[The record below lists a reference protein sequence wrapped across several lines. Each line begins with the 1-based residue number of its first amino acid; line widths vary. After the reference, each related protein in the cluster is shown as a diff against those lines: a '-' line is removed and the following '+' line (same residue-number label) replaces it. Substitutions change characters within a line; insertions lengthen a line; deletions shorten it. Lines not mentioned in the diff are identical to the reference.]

1 MRAGSGHPGPV
12 PAPELRLLVLAPT
25 RRATTETFVRAN
37 LRQLPFT
44 LTAYFGDERPLR
56 QPLRLAYGLAILLS
70 KVLTRLRLLRL
81 ATLPGSLVAWGLVR
95 RHRPDVLMV
104 EFGFHAV
111 RVMEVAA
118 WTSVPLIVHFRG
130 SDASAEGRIGLL
142 RQRYQRLMRLVS
154 GVIVKSKPMRRV
166 LLGLGAPPQRLLVSP
181 SGADAALFQGSD
193 PASAPPLF
201 LTVGRFVAKKGPL
214 ETIRAFAAMRQRL
227 EETLASRTT
236 LVMVGEG
243 PLLSEARQLIHS
255 LALEQ
260 AVSLVGAARQ
270 ADVAAW
276 LQQARA
282 FVLHSRVAPDGDS
295 EGSPVAVMEAQL
307 SGLPVVA
314 TRHGGIPEV
323 VREGETGFLVEE
335 GDTEA
340 MADAMALL
348 AADPTLAARMGRAGR
363 ERMLAGFTVEH
374 HVAQV
379 AALLRSVA
387 SSPASPRVSP
397 PDTAR

>member
-1 MRAGSGHPGPV
+1 MRPLQGALSGQLAG
-12 PAPELRLLVLAPT
+12 LRVLVLAPS
-25 RRATTETFVRAN
+25 RRAITETFVRAN
-37 LRQLPFT
+37 LERLPFAT
-44 LTAYFGDERPLR
+44 IAYFGDERPLDH
-56 QPLRLAYGLAILLS
+56 PLRLSYGLAILLS
-70 KVLTRLRLLRL
+70 KALTRLRLLRL
-81 ATLPGSLVAWGLVR
+81 ASVPGSLVAWMLLC
-95 RHRPDVLMV
+95 HHKPDVLMV

-118 WTSVPLIVHFRG
+118 WTPVPMVVHFRG

-142 RQRYQRLMRLVS
+142 HQRYQRLMRVVS
-154 GVIVKSKPMRRV
+154 GVIVKSQPMRRV
-166 LLGLGAPPQRLLVSP
+166 LLGLGAPAQRLLVSP
-181 SGADAALFQGSD
+181 SGADAAQFQGSD
-193 PASAPPLF
+193 PATAPPLF

-227 EETLASRTT
+227 EEPLASRTT

-243 PLLSEARQLIHS
+243 PLLSQARQLICS

-335 GDTEA
+335 GDTNA

-379 AALLRSVA
+379 AALLRSVV
-387 SSPASPRVSP
+387 SSPPSPRVSP
-397 PDTAR
+397 PEVAQ

>member
-1 MRAGSGHPGPV
+1 MKAGQGSPDGGSRGD
-12 PAPELRLLVLAPT
+12 LRVLVLAPT

-37 LRQLPFT
+37 LLRLPFT
-44 LTAYFGDERPLR
+44 LNAYFGDERPLQ

-70 KVLTRLRLLRL
+70 KVLTRLGLLRL
-81 ATLPGSLVAWGLVR
+81 STLPGSLVALALVR
-95 RHRPDVLMV
+95 RHRPDVVMV

-118 WTSVPLIVHFRG
+118 WTPVPLVVHFRG
-130 SDASAEGRIGLL
+130 SDAYAEDRIGLL
-142 RQRYQRLMRLVS
+142 QHRYRRLMQLVA
-154 GVIVKSKPMRRV
+154 GVIVKSQPMQRV
-166 LLGLGAPPQRLLVSP
+166 LLSMGAPDQRLLVSP
-181 SGADAALFQGSD
+181 SGADAALFQGSE
-193 PASAPPLF
+193 PATAPALF
-201 LTVGRFVAKKGPL
+201 VTVGRFVAKKGPL
-214 ETIRAFAAMRQRL
+214 ETIQAFATMRLRL
-227 EETLASRTT
+227 EEPLASRTS

-243 PLLSEARQLIHS
+243 PLLSEARRLIRS

-260 AVSLVGAARQ
+260 AVSLVGAAQQ
-270 ADVAAW
+270 ADVALW
-276 LQQARA
+276 LRQARA

-323 VREGETGFLVEE
+323 VREGETGLLVEE
-335 GDTEA
+335 GDTSA

-348 AADPTLAARMGRAGR
+348 AAEPLLAAKMGRAGR
-363 ERMLAGFTVEH
+363 ERMLEGFTVEH

-379 AALLRSVA
+379 AALIRSV
-387 SSPASPRVSP
+387 V
-397 PDTAR
+397 T